1 MGKLVDDELVVID
14 GQDEENLNE
23 DIKNYTKKNRKK
35 DKSKVKRSKSI
46 FQLILPWNKD

>member
-1 MGKLVDDELVVID
+1 MGKLVNDELVVID
-14 GQDEENLNE
+14 SQEDNPTE

-46 FQLILPWNKD
+46 FQLILPWKKD